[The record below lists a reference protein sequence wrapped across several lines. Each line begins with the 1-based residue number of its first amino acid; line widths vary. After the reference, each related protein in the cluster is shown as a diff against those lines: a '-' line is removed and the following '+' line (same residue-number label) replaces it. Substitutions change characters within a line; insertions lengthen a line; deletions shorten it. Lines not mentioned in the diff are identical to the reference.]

1 MEDRTTA
8 GQPTQEVEMD
18 DASLQLQRALDQVS
32 LEQALRDFDV
42 ANSRVI
48 DLTRRLVAS
57 EREIVALRREAD
69 ESALALRELQT
80 AHAAMQGSAA
90 FRIASKIWNLRNALR
105 G

>member
-8 GQPTQEVEMD
+8 GQPTKEVEVND
-18 DASLQLQRALDQVS
+18 DISLQRAVDQVS

-42 ANSRVI
+42 ANVRVI

-57 EREIVALRREAD
+57 EREIVALQRQVD
-69 ESALALRELQT
+69 ESALALRDLQAVHT
-80 AHAAMQGSAA
+80 AMQTSAA